1 LGKKKKQAV
10 YDVEIE
16 NLAFGG
22 RGIARIEGMV
32 VFVEGCIPGDFVK
45 AKIFK
50 RKKQFAEARA
60 IEILRPSPKR
70 TEPKCDY
77 FGTCGGCRWQFLDY
91 KDQLEYKTNHVKEAF
106 SHIGMFED
114 INVLNALGSPDV
126 FNYRN
131 KMEFSFTN
139 SRWLTPDELEDKDI
153 EKGNGIGLHVPGF
166 YSKIVDIKKCLIQP
180 EKGNEILD
188 EIRNFMLNSDHE
200 VYDERSHKGFW
211 RFVMMR
217 HSVFNN
223 SFMINIVTGYEDL
236 EEIKKLSE
244 ILTNN
249 FPEISSVLNNVS
261 GKKASISRGDYEI
274 SVYGKDHIIEKIGD
288 FEFSISANSFFQTN
302 TKGAKQLYD
311 VVKDFADLKGDEFVF
326 DLYTGTGSIAIYLSK
341 YAKKIL
347 GIEIV
352 ESAIKDARK
361 NCELNNISNCEFI
374 TGDLKDV
381 IKDLNETPDVL
392 VCDPPRAGMHK
403 DVVNKIMELSPT
415 KIVYVSCNPSTMA
428 RDCAILKEKYE
439 LVKVQPVDMFPHTYH
454 IEAVAELVLKG

>member
-1 LGKKKKQAV
+1 LGRKKKETV
-10 YDVEIE
+10 YDLEIE
-16 NLAFGG
+16 DLAFGG
-22 RGIARIEGMV
+22 RGIGKIEGMV
-32 VFVEGCIPGDFVK
+32 VFVEGAVPGDLVR

-50 RKKQFAEARA
+50 RKKQFAEART
-60 IEILRPSPKR
+60 IEVLRPSLKR
-70 TEPKCDY
+70 IEPKCQY

-106 SHIGMFED
+106 SHIGKFEN
-114 INVLNALGSPDV
+114 ILVLDALGSPEI
-126 FNYRN
+126 FHYRN

-139 SRWLTPDELEDKDI
+139 SRWLTPQELEDKTI
-153 EKGNGIGLHVPGF
+153 EKGSGIGLHVPGF
-166 YSKIVDIKKCLIQP
+166 YSKIVDIETCFIQP
-180 EKGNEILD
+180 KKGNEIL
-188 EIRNFMLNSDHE
+188 EEVRSFMLNSENE
-200 VYDERSHKGFW
+200 VYDERSHQGFW
-211 RFVMMR
+211 RFLMLR

-223 SFMINIVTGYEDL
+223 SFMINFVTGYEDI
-236 EEIKKLSE
+236 EEIKKLSN
-244 ILTNN
+244 ILTSK

-261 GKKASISRGDYEI
+261 GKKASISQGDYEVLI
-274 SVYGKDHIIEKIGD
+274 HGNDHIIEKLGD

-302 TKGAKQLYD
+302 SKGAKQLYD
-311 VVKDFADLKGDEFVF
+311 LVKDFADLKGDEFVF

-361 NCELNNISNCEFI
+361 NCQFNNVSNCEFI

-403 DVVNKIMELSPT
+403 DVVNKIMELSPK

-428 RDCAILKEKYE
+428 RDCAILKDKYE
-439 LVKVQPVDMFPHTYH
+439 LKKIQPVDMFPHTYH
-454 IEAVAELVLKG
+454 IEAVAKLVLKE